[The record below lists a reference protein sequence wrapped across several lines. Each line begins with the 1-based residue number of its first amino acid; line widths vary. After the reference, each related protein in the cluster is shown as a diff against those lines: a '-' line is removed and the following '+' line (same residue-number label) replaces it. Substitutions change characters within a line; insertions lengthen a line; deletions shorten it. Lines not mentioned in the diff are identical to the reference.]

1 MEKKIPVTTDVKN
14 LRHFNI
20 YNKSTVQFE
29 PTFVST
35 GRQIEAIANTKPNEI
50 AIIEINKEKV
60 KVLSRHPEESYE
72 LVMND
77 KKVCSAIKIINP
89 NDFWKYTDYLVITT
103 K

>member
-50 AIIEINKEKV
+50 AIIEINKELARK
-60 KVLSRHPEESYE
+60 RQEFG
-72 LVMND
+72 M
-77 KKVCSAIKIINP
+77 A
-89 NDFWKYTDYLVITT
+89 YTPISFNQ